1 MKKRKLV
8 LCSSAVKKNAV
19 RRESINGVEHII
31 VSSYTLPDNVIMNG
45 GMYPGDEIEK
55 SYKTLERT
63 LAPIEHPKDEDGNFI
78 SASDPVAIHNY
89 HAGAF
94 NVNVKREDGRVH
106 IEKHI
111 NVQEALKSDRGRRL
125 LDRINELETNENPRP
140 IHTSTGVWL
149 EIEPTDGIQ
158 TNEAGEKYDWIA
170 RNMCFDHDAI
180 LLDSVGAAQPHQ
192 GVGMA
197 VNAEGDKVEIEQI
210 EVVEPEPVP
219 APSVNAVY
227 EQLRKQLN
235 ETVGAE
241 WISIVDLQGDQCIFE
256 TNAGFYK
263 VPFRMDGDQAR
274 IVGIPIS
281 VDKTVTYTPKVNSE
295 NEGDAMKE
303 LLLNALTEAG
313 VKTEGLDDAQ
323 LLAEYNKLQ
332 ANQSK
337 GDDVGAK
344 SDDLAEIVANA
355 VKPLSDEVASLKTQ
369 LNANAESE
377 KQQYVDIIV
386 NSGKY
391 AGLDAD
397 SAKMLPVEKLK
408 EMAGNCNQAFGIPLF
423 NHAGDADANAA
434 FKAPTEM
441 PE

>member
-1 MKKRKLV
+1 MPKKRLV
-8 LCSSAVKKNAV
+8 LCSSEVKRDAV
-19 RRESINGVEHII
+19 RRENIDGVEHII
-31 VSSYTLPDNVIMNG
+31 VSSYTLPDNVVMNE
-45 GMYPGDEIEK
+45 GMYPADEIEK
-55 SYKTLERT
+55 SYKSLERT
-63 LAPIEHPKDEDGNFI
+63 LAPIEHPKDSDGNFI

-94 NVNVKREDGRVH
+94 NVNVKRENGRVH

-111 NVQEALKSDRGRRL
+111 NVQEAMKSDRGKRL

-149 EIEPTDGIQ
+149 EVEPVDGMK
-158 TNEAGEKYDWIA
+158 TNDDGQEYKWIA

-197 VNAEGDKVEIEQI
+197 VNAEGDDIEVEM
-210 EVVEPEPVP
+210 VVEPT
-219 APSVNAVY
+219 SVNSVFQ
-227 EQLRKQLN
+227 QLQKELN
-235 ETVGAE
+235 ETVGTE
-241 WISIVDLQGDQCIFE
+241 WVSIIDLVGDDCIFE
-256 TNAGFYK
+256 TSKGCYQ
-263 VPFRMDGDQAR
+263 VPFRLDDGVAR
-274 IVGIPIS
+274 IVGLPIT
-281 VDKTVTYTPKVNSE
+281 VDKKVTYTPKVNSK
-295 NEGDAMKE
+295 EGDAMKE
-303 LLLNALTEAG
+303 LLINALAEAG
-313 VKTEGLDDAQ
+313 IQTEGLDDAQ

-337 GDDVGAK
+337 SDDAGAK

-355 VKPLSDEVASLKTQ
+355 VKPLSDELASVKAQ
-369 LNANAESE
+369 LNANADNE
-377 KQQYVDIIV
+377 KSQFVNIIV

-391 AGLDAD
+391 PGLDAD

-408 EMAGNCNQAFGIPLF
+408 EMAANCGVAHGLPLTGNNGG
-423 NHAGDADANAA
+423 NDADAA
-434 FKAPTEM
+434 FRAPTEM